1 MRVICPLTVRSME
14 AEGSDKMETGE
25 EGTVQTA
32 PESHTQHLTLDG
44 KAVAAEIRREL
55 AAQVA
60 AERERDPTVSPGL
73 TILQVGG
80 REDSNVYI
88 RMKTKAAQEVAQSPR
103 LLSSLHSIA
112 VESLSNYQSLPLSPP
127 LSPGGYICA
136 AYQAFSRCHRGNR
149 PGKHTATEL

>member
-1 MRVICPLTVRSME
+1 MRVICPLTVDHRRSME
-14 AEGSDKMETGE
+14 AEGREKMETGE

-32 PESHTQHLTLDG
+32 PEHTKHLTLDG

-60 AERERDPTVSPGL
+60 AERERDPTFSPGL

-112 VESLSNYQSLPLSPP
+112 VESQSISPP
-127 LSPGGYICA
+127 LSPSL
-136 AYQAFSRCHRGNR
+136 SRWVYLCSISSSQ
-149 PGKHTATEL
+149 PM

>member
-1 MRVICPLTVRSME
+1 ME
-14 AEGSDKMETGE
+14 AQGSDKMETGE

-44 KAVAAEIRREL
+44 KAVAAEIRPEL

-60 AERERDPTVSPGL
+60 AERERDPTFSPGL

-112 VESLSNYQSLPLSPP
+112 VESLSISPSFSPSLSRWVYLCSISSSQPMSPRQP
-127 LSPGGYICA
+127 SWQPY
-136 AYQAFSRCHRGNR
+136 SD
-149 PGKHTATEL
+149 